1 MKEKKS
7 FDEFQIFQQL
17 GNSVSGPIPK
27 AMRTPSKVLEE
38 TYVKSPSQAIPNH
51 LLVTH
56 SNLWGQKSQ
65 DSFNKSEIELVFDEI
80 EEKSRKELISQI
92 SKSAESKNI
101 KNEIVSFGQIE
112 NLEQFVK
119 VFTFEAMKVEKIFVD
134 LLHKKEQE
142 ILEFRQRVI

>member
-1 MKEKKS
+1 
-7 FDEFQIFQQL
+7 
-17 GNSVSGPIPK
+17 
-27 AMRTPSKVLEE
+27 
-38 TYVKSPSQAIPNH
+38 
-51 LLVTH
+51 
-56 SNLWGQKSQ
+56 
-65 DSFNKSEIELVFDEI
+65 LVFDEI